1 MRFPVLALA
10 ALVAATACGGSSDS
24 PGTTTG
30 PGPTNNPPSTTP
42 TATTKVSVGND
53 FFQPSSISVTVG
65 STVTWT
71 WDSNAVI
78 HNVTFPDG
86 SGSGDLGPS
95 ATFSKTFS
103 TAGTFTYVCTI
114 HGMAGSILVQ

>member
-1 MRFPVLALA
+1 MRIHVLAIA
-10 ALVAATACGGSSDS
+10 ALVCATACGGSSDS
-24 PGTTTG
+24 PATTTG
-30 PGPTNNPPSTTP
+30 PGSNPPPTTP

-53 FFQPSSISVTVG
+53 FFQPSAIQVTVG

-71 WDSNAVI
+71 WDSNAVV

-86 SGSGDLGPS
+86 SGSGNLGAS

-103 TAGTFTYVCTI
+103 TAGTFSYQCTI
-114 HGMAGSILVQ
+114 HGMSGSIVVQ